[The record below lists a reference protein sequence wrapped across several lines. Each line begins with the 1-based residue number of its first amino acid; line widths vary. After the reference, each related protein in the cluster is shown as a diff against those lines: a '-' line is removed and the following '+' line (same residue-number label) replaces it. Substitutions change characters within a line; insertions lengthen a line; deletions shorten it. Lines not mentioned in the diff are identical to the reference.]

1 MALWEEISENLLA
14 NGITRSPGQ
23 CKSLWTSLVQKYEVC
38 SQCTFQI
45 IVRSHEMIVSV
56 FHMLKTNHFFLYYK
70 KCCGQFKTMN
80 PNDVCSAACEQ
91 ESKEDEESK
100 KSWPY
105 FEDMNKILT
114 GLEPTP
120 TK

>member
-1 MALWEEISENLLA
+1 
-14 NGITRSPGQ
+14 
-23 CKSLWTSLVQKYEVC
+23 
-38 SQCTFQI
+38 
-45 IVRSHEMIVSV
+45 
-56 FHMLKTNHFFLYYK
+56 
-70 KCCGQFKTMN
+70 MN